1 MAAPKGLPGIIA
13 KWTNSG
19 KSGCIADEADASR
32 TPNGN
37 KGDAARMCI
46 GCQPKYTRYIP
57 DTNALSVLNTLYT
70 RCICLHPF
78 SVLLTM
84 YRRSMYC
91 SGCELRGCPEDA
103 ERIQRTFNG

>member
-37 KGDAARMCI
+37 KGDAARMYI

-70 RCICLHPF
+70 RYIRATND
-78 SVLLTM
+78 V
-84 YRRSMYC
+84 YV
-91 SGCELRGCPEDA
+91 RGCPS
-103 ERIQRTFNG
+103 